1 MRAKRPGANRIW
13 GETTWIKQVGER
25 NAQLYFS
32 NSIDSF
38 KYVNFLCKYL
48 SFFLQAPWLWSGMNK
63 FIKHTFQPDFYMSQH
78 NGLLL
83 IIKFAPLNFF
93 LLSIKITSEDS
104 IADPFWLQL
113 VLFLYLFKFLPY
125 RLCMWIFFGHKIES

>member
-1 MRAKRPGANRIW
+1 
-13 GETTWIKQVGER
+13 
-25 NAQLYFS
+25 
-32 NSIDSF
+32 
-38 KYVNFLCKYL
+38 
-48 SFFLQAPWLWSGMNK
+48 MNK

-78 NGLLL
+78 NGLLP

-113 VLFLYLFKFLPY
+113 VLFLYLFKFLPH